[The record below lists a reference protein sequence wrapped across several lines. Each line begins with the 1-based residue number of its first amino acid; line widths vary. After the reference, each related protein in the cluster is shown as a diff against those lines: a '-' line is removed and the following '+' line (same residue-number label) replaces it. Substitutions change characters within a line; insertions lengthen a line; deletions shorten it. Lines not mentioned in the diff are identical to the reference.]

1 MQYQN
6 WNWPVK
12 KLLNK
17 IIANNKQQMITIL
30 KYIKALLVT
39 AIFCWMSYNTYAQK
53 ETEVFIPLGQSP
65 GVSGKL
71 SVMGRAGTVTA
82 HDSTLTLVLEGG
94 SMTLRMNGQTKIYLD
109 KSKLKLTSTK
119 GSLADIKP
127 GLMIEIKYV
136 DNKPGGLIEWIK
148 VQLE

>member
-1 MQYQN
+1 MKRN
-6 WNWPVK
+6 K
-12 KLLNK
+12 KVIVFMVVLCCAFSGL
-17 IIANNKQQMITIL
+17 
-30 KYIKALLVT
+30 
-39 AIFCWMSYNTYAQK
+39 YAQK

-71 SVMGRAGTVTA
+71 CVMGKVGTVSS
-82 HDSTLTLVLEGG
+82 HDSTLILGLEGG
-94 SMTLRMNGQTKIYLD
+94 LLTSRMNGQTKIYLD